1 MIHMSRYSLIS
12 FSSLVFIS
20 LLSIHRSQCFIIQ
33 HTSNN
38 NFHRNTSSHLSTSIL
53 LSSKRSSGPITEIT
67 PRVIAANVLIE
78 KRSNPSKPNINN
90 NNPVTKLE
98 TNHHFNSLPSQ
109 RDKSFTRNL
118 VSTTTRRKG
127 QIDVVLSSVCDK
139 YPPKCGKYTGIVI
152 SCMRMGAA
160 QVLFMDVKNF
170 AAVMETVNVLKH
182 EQFQTP

>member
-1 MIHMSRYSLIS
+1 MMYESRSFLIS
-12 FSSLVFIS
+12 FSSLVIIS

-33 HTSNN
+33 HKLITKTKCHESK
-38 NFHRNTSSHLSTSIL
+38 SL
-53 LSSKRSSGPITEIT
+53 LFSSKRSSGPITDIT
-67 PRVIAANVLIE
+67 PRVIAASVLIE
-78 KRSNPSKPNINN
+78 KTSNPSKPNTNN

-98 TNHHFNSLPSQ
+98 TNHHFNSLSQ

-127 QIDVVLSSVCDK
+127 QIDVVLSNVCDK

-170 AAVMETVNVLKH
+170 AAVMETVDVLKH